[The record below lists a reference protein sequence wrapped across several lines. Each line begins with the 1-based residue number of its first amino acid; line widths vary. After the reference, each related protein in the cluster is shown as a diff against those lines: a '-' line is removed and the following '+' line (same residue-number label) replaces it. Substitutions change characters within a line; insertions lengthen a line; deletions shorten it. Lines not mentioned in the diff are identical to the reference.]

1 MCFIKGFTVHL
12 KNGSLYCCVI
22 LNLDFNFLNIISS
35 FSHRVYGSEFK
46 MDVYLR
52 IAQLYLEEQDHV
64 SAEAYINRA
73 AMLHAEVAN
82 KHLQI
87 TYKVITT
94 CTCIILYSRLFSTV
108 KYFVRKILGCI
119 KFSMR
124 LDRSKI
130 KSYLKFVTPLFVR
143 LKLMSGDRVESTRE
157 MVAISSCVQGYHVYK
172 DRRKPRVGEK
182 LACVR
187 ESTNIEDRCAVA
199 VVENLDHVDARERQ
213 ASLWIWQ
220 HAFLRSAQTLEVFLD
235 RHLSSAMYM
244 YCTYAG
250 FTTCFEGFMNDSKIV
265 FRSYLE
271 MRNLLNNK
279 FRNA

>member
-1 MCFIKGFTVHL
+1 MLVTLLSREC
-12 KNGSLYCCVI
+12 LYSGNWRSILSVRYYVLLVI

-130 KSYLKFVTPLFVR
+130 KSYLKFVTPLFC
-143 LKLMSGDRVESTRE
+143 S
-157 MVAISSCVQGYHVYK
+157 
-172 DRRKPRVGEK
+172 
-182 LACVR
+182 
-187 ESTNIEDRCAVA
+187 
-199 VVENLDHVDARERQ
+199 
-213 ASLWIWQ
+213 
-220 HAFLRSAQTLEVFLD
+220 
-235 RHLSSAMYM
+235 
-244 YCTYAG
+244 
-250 FTTCFEGFMNDSKIV
+250 SKIDY
-265 FRSYLE
+265 RE
-271 MRNLLNNK
+271 I
-279 FRNA
+279 A